1 MWRCTHIQ
9 SYSFRCLAFGC
20 CTLIRNKRRKGCA
33 RENLKMT
40 KKAPGVRRASALIPH
55 PGQRH
60 WVN

>member
-1 MWRCTHIQ
+1 
-9 SYSFRCLAFGC
+9 LAFGC